1 MAAAPDGTLIYVNY
15 YDKNTMKL
23 LKQEIFT
30 LGLDL
35 SYELHIQQ
43 DIIIDNIKYSNW
55 VTSDSTKLSSMHFAD
70 FTKNYCNDN
79 GEYLIT
85 NIYATQSY
93 NIQAYLNY
101 EGLKTL
107 WNLISMDDYPNND
120 MLIAVLNAVDE
131 TKADKEDI
139 PSLKEYYDEEN
150 QVLTLLHNKEITFY
164 IDEDEYKC
172 EEGMLWTELI
182 NGTNTYYSIPV
193 LFFNN
198 SVYPFEY
205 NGRNFDPAGNGPVNM
220 QSYTTVYGGSPEK

>member
-23 LKQEIFT
+23 LKQEVFT
-30 LGLDL
+30 LGLGL

-70 FTKNYCNDN
+70 FTRNYCNDN
-79 GEYLIT
+79 GKYLIT

-131 TKADKEDI
+131 TKADKD
-139 PSLKEYYDEEN
+139 
-150 QVLTLLHNKEITFY
+150 
-164 IDEDEYKC
+164 
-172 EEGMLWTELI
+172 
-182 NGTNTYYSIPV
+182 
-193 LFFNN
+193 
-198 SVYPFEY
+198 
-205 NGRNFDPAGNGPVNM
+205 
-220 QSYTTVYGGSPEK
+220 TVYTKEEIDNYEFITVDDIDLIWENANVETWTFTLEDGSTIDKDVIIS